1 MKRTLCALSLL
12 VALAAP
18 AADVWHA
25 DNGDGTFTNPLLW
38 GDWPD
43 PDVIRVDDTFYMVST
58 SMHYVPGVPI
68 LQSKDLVN
76 WTMAGYALDRYTEH
90 PGYDMRGGTLYV
102 NGAWAATIRH
112 HNGKFYVGFCTPYGR
127 GTESGHFSLCEA
139 DDVRGPWRRTIFPE
153 YLYDP
158 GLFID
163 DDGRAYVVHG
173 QGTLWLTPL
182 AEDLRSV
189 AGPAEKIWQGGF
201 KKDRSLGGGFG
212 MEGSHMYKV
221 NGWYYILCPAGG
233 TGGWQVCLRSRNLR
247 GPYEHRIVM
256 DDDGS
261 YPDTALPQESLLEC
275 PKLTVEQIVGLEDQD
290 TGNVRQG
297 LGATARILGDR
308 PKIIGVLTGC
318 ADGAGLDI
326 PRIAL
331 RPTRQAMLAQP
342 ILKVQQQL
350 LKAGPR
356 HVGQVNLSFP
366 QRRGG
371 GGAFRDI
378 LPPRARGLKHL
389 VTKSAVLPDEPIK
402 KDDRQIED
410 TGRLLEREQIAKS
423 TPLRQEG
430 IPFLSGR
437 TRRHGHPKTSSLA
450 QAQSMLA
457 L

>member
-1 MKRTLCALSLL
+1 MPAAPSATMGPLSF
-12 VALAAP
+12 LAARP
-18 AADVWHA
+18 RLARRK
-25 DNGDGTFTNPLLW
+25 NGDSAAIATSSGT
-38 GDWPD
+38 G
-43 PDVIRVDDTFYMVST
+43 RA
-58 SMHYVPGVPI
+58 
-68 LQSKDLVN
+68 LV
-76 WTMAGYALDRYTEH
+76 LR
-90 PGYDMRGGTLYV
+90 GTLARR
-102 NGAWAATIRH
+102 GRPASAAPPTSLAPQTRH
-112 HNGKFYVGFCTPYGR
+112 C
-127 GTESGHFSLCEA
+127 
-139 DDVRGPWRRTIFPE
+139 
-153 YLYDP
+153 
-158 GLFID
+158 
-163 DDGRAYVVHG
+163 
-173 QGTLWLTPL
+173 L
-182 AEDLRSV
+182 A
-189 AGPAEKIWQGGF
+189 
-201 KKDRSLGGGFG
+201 
-212 MEGSHMYKV
+212 
-221 NGWYYILCPAGG
+221 
-233 TGGWQVCLRSRNLR
+233 
-247 GPYEHRIVM
+247 
-256 DDDGS
+256 
-261 YPDTALPQESLLEC
+261 DTALPQESLLEC